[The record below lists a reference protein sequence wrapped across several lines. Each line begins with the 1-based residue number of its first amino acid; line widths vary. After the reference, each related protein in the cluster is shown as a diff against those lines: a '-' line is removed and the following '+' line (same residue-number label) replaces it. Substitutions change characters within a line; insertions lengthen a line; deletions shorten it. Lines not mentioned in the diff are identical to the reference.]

1 VCCSGF
7 LFVCPFSGIHCT
19 PGKLSGFLQPPEE
32 RAKAMAAKLARLV
45 YRRLRQGMKYVDKG
59 ALLYQAQPRQLQ
71 VQQLKWKAAKLGYKV
86 TLLPAA

>member
-1 VCCSGF
+1 
-7 LFVCPFSGIHCT
+7 
-19 PGKLSGFLQPPEE
+19 
-32 RAKAMAAKLARLV
+32 MAAKLARLV